1 MVRLCALRED
11 IVRIAILLLCAS
23 VMLIEDSSA
32 FAMDGGTGAMFD
44 GRSATPGF
52 GDRATAARLLRD
64 QRYAEAI
71 PYLNK
76 ALLAR
81 PGDAGVLDDLAY
93 AHRMIGDYPGSL
105 LLCQHTLAKNPDR
118 PTTHENLG
126 EVYLKMNR
134 LAGARA
140 ELVQLQRLCPTGC
153 DEANALSVAIARY
166 EQGAAAAPASA
177 QPAVSGTA
185 SSVSPR

>member
-1 MVRLCALRED
+1 MVCLCALWED
-11 IVRIAILLLCAS
+11 IMRVAIPVFCISLILIAG
-23 VMLIEDSSA
+23 SSA
-32 FAMDGGTGAMFD
+32 SAMDGGTGAMFD

-64 QRYAEAI
+64 RRYAEAI

-76 ALLAR
+76 ALRAQ
-81 PGDAGVLDDLAY
+81 PNDAGVLDDLAY

-105 LLCQHTLAKNPDR
+105 VLCQHALARNPDR

-134 LAGARA
+134 LADART
-140 ELVQLQRLCPTGC
+140 ELAQLQRLCANGC
-153 DEANALSVAIARY
+153 EEANALAVAITRY
-166 EQGAAAAPASA
+166 EQGAAATPSSA
-177 QPAVSGTA
+177 QPVKKAA
-185 SSVSPR
+185 APSVSPR

>member
-1 MVRLCALRED
+1 MLRALWED
-11 IVRIAILLLCAS
+11 FMRIAIPVFCVSL
-23 VMLIEDSSA
+23 MLVAGSSA
-32 FAMDGGTGAMFD
+32 SAMDGGTGAMFD

-52 GDRATAARLLRD
+52 GDRSTAARLLRD
-64 QRYAEAI
+64 RRYAEAI
-71 PYLNK
+71 SYLNK

-81 PGDAGVLDDLAY
+81 PNDAAVLDDLAY

-105 LLCQHTLAKNPDR
+105 LLCQHTLARNPDR

-134 LAGARA
+134 LADARA
-140 ELVQLQRLCPTGC
+140 ELAQLQRLCPNGC
-153 DEANALSVAIARY
+153 EEANALSVAIAGY
-166 EQGAAAAPASA
+166 GQGAAAAPSSA
-177 QPAVSGTA
+177 QPVQNEGAV

>member
-1 MVRLCALRED
+1 MRV
-11 IVRIAILLLCAS
+11 AIPVFCIFL
-23 VMLIEDSSA
+23 MLSAGGSA

-64 QRYAEAI
+64 QRYGEAI

-76 ALLAR
+76 ALRAQ

-105 LLCQHTLAKNPDR
+105 LLCQHTLARNPDR

-134 LAGARA
+134 LADARA
-140 ELVQLQRLCPTGC
+140 ELAQLQRLCPNGC
-153 DEANALSVAIARY
+153 EETNALRVAIAGY

-177 QPAVSGTA
+177 QPVQNEGAV